1 MFTQKPT
8 YKSKSYPMK
17 NYIEKHNLK
26 LYLLADLIKM
36 AGHDIGHLPLS
47 HAMEEQ
53 IYSSHGAH
61 EILGQR
67 IILEESEI
75 QEILTSI
82 SPDLPKIL
90 KELYEKHGQD
100 YEIITP
106 SVSILAQ
113 PSVAIVDK
121 VVDDRGTREAATEY
135 LQYLYSDEA
144 QRIAGDNYYRPYNED
159 ILKEYADVF
168 NLDINLV
175 TIQEFGG
182 WDEAQ
187 TKHFADGGVFDE
199 IYEKSE

>member
-1 MFTQKPT
+1 MLQRHL
-8 YKSKSYPMK
+8 YYP
-17 NYIEKHNLK
+17 
-26 LYLLADLIKM
+26 D
-36 AGHDIGHLPLS
+36 
-47 HAMEEQ
+47 
-53 IYSSHGAH
+53 
-61 EILGQR
+61 
-67 IILEESEI
+67 
-75 QEILTSI
+75 
-82 SPDLPKIL
+82 
-90 KELYEKHGQD
+90 D

-144 QRIAGDNYYRPYNED
+144 QRIAGDNYYRPSNEA

-168 NLDINLV
+168 NLDINLI